1 MTLTDL
7 KRHGGASSGTQQQRW
22 VRGISPQSEQSRA
35 RLVRLCMRAST
46 KAALAGMAV
55 GFFVLVGYA
64 LGWSPAWRPSVGGP
78 ATHPMTAA
86 ALVVMGVAIL
96 DVRPWCRSHLGV
108 GVAAVVGAF
117 SIVEFVG
124 LLFGQGDMSRTL
136 APFSHL
142 MAQEAG
148 AGRSIEMGM
157 NTAATLVLLSASL
170 VCLSARRA
178 ASSQLLAVLAMFLP
192 SAALVG
198 YVYGIAGFYGA
209 MAPWTVAG
217 ALLLAF
223 ATLLRAAHRAPVR
236 SLLNIGTTSRLPRFL
251 VVALICHS
259 ILLGLLALWP
269 VIDPSLKA
277 LPAMIVFAL
286 LTIVAIIAAAAGH
299 AEGKSRRRQAQ
310 GVARKQSIV
319 SDLNGAAERGEMFLL
334 YQPQIDFATHRIVGV
349 EVLLRWRHPRRGLVS
364 PDEFIPEAEATGL
377 IVSLGAWVLEA
388 ACEQALQW
396 CDGPL
401 ANATI
406 SVNASVVQINEA
418 GFADAVLHV
427 LRAKGLPP
435 HRLVL
440 EVTESIMAQR
450 DGRAIQALRDLHDAK
465 VRIAID
471 DFGTGYSS
479 LSYLRL
485 LPSDCLKIDRS
496 FVQGLPGDDGAAA
509 IARAIVALGRS
520 LGMRIVAEGIET
532 KAQAEFLQDIWCDE
546 GQGYLYA
553 PPLTPDALAA
563 WVQTRMPSARETK
576 LAGVTL

>member
-1 MTLTDL
+1 MTDWE
-7 KRHGGASSGTQQQRW
+7 RGGGASNGTKRQRSIDD
-22 VRGISPQSEQSRA
+22 VSSHSPRSRL
-35 RLVRLCMRAST
+35 RLIRLCMRASA
-46 KAALAGMAV
+46 KAAIGGVAV

-64 LGWSPAWRPSVGGP
+64 LDWSPAWRPVVGGP

-86 ALVVMGVAIL
+86 ALLVIGLTVLG
-96 DVRPWCRSHLGV
+96 VRPWRRSYLGI
-108 GVAAVVGAF
+108 GFTAVVGALF
-117 SIVEFVG
+117 IVELVG
-124 LLFGQGDMSRTL
+124 LLLGQGDIYRTL
-136 APFSHL
+136 MPFQHV
-142 MAQEAG
+142 MAEEAG
-148 AGRSIEMGM
+148 AGRAIEMSV
-157 NTAATLVLLSASL
+157 NAAATLVLLSASL
-170 VCLSARRA
+170 VCLYARRTA
-178 ASSQLLAVLAMFLP
+178 GSQVFAGLAMFLP
-192 SAALVG
+192 VAALIG
-198 YVYGIAGFYGA
+198 YLYGIPEFYGA

-217 ALLLAF
+217 ALLLAV

-236 SLLNIGTTSRLPRFL
+236 SLLNIGATSRLPRFL

-259 ILLGLLALWP
+259 VLLGLLAVWP

-277 LPAMIVFAL
+277 LPAMIVFTL
-286 LTIVAIIAAAAGH
+286 TTIVAIMAAAASH
-299 AEGKSRRRQAQ
+299 AEGKTRRRQTQ
-310 GVARKQSIV
+310 GALRKQTIV
-319 SDLNGAAERGEMFLL
+319 SDLDGAAERGEMFLL
-334 YQPQIDFATHRIVGV
+334 YQPQIDLATQHMVGV

-377 IVSLGAWVLEA
+377 IVPLGAWVLEG
-388 ACEQALQW
+388 ACEQAVQW
-396 CDGPL
+396 RNGLL
-401 ANATI
+401 ADATI

-418 GFADAVLHV
+418 GFADKVLRV

-450 DGRAIQALRDLHDAK
+450 DGRGIQALRDLHDAK

-496 FVQGLPGDDGAAA
+496 FVQGLPGDMGAAA

-520 LGMRIVAEGIET
+520 LDMRIVAEGIET

-553 PPLTPDALAA
+553 PPLTSDALVA
-563 WVQTRMPSARETK
+563 WLETRPHSERETEVF
-576 LAGVTL
+576 GVVL

>member
-1 MTLTDL
+1 MTDWE
-7 KRHGGASSGTQQQRW
+7 RHGGGLKGSRRRRLGRDVPS
-22 VRGISPQSEQSRA
+22 QSERSRA
-35 RLVRLCMRAST
+35 RLIHLCMRSSSR
-46 KAALAGMAV
+46 AAIAGMTV
-55 GFFVLVGYA
+55 GLFVLVGYV
-64 LGWSPAWRPSVGGP
+64 LGWSPAWRPFGGGP
-78 ATHPMTAA
+78 ATHPMTAV
-86 ALVVMGVAIL
+86 LFVVLGIVVL
-96 DVRPWCRSHLGV
+96 GVRPWRRHHLGI
-108 GVAAVVGAF
+108 GVAAVVGALSMF
-117 SIVEFVG
+117 EFVS
-124 LLFGQGDMSRTL
+124 LLRGHGDVYRTL
-136 APFSHL
+136 LPFQQVL
-142 MAQEAG
+142 AQEAG

-157 NTAATLVLLSASL
+157 NTAVTLALLSASL
-170 VCLSARRA
+170 FCLSARRTA
-178 ASSQLLAVLAMFLP
+178 GSQVLAVLAMFLP

-217 ALLLAF
+217 ALLLALAMLF
-223 ATLLRAAHRAPVR
+223 RAAHRAPVR

-286 LTIVAIIAAAAGH
+286 LTIVAIVAAAAGY
-299 AEGKSRRRQAQ
+299 AEGKTRRRQAQ

-396 CDGPL
+396 RDGPL

-406 SVNASVVQINEA
+406 SVNASVVQINEV

-450 DGRAIQALRDLHDAK
+450 DGRGIQALRDLHDAK

-563 WVQTRMPSARETK
+563 WVETRMPSARETE